1 MKTAKLVAEFLGT
14 ALIVVAVLGT
24 GFMTRDLGA
33 DSALQLTMIAAA
45 AAATLFVTIS
55 LLGPVSGAHFNPAVS
70 LALLVR
76 KSIGASEFV
85 GYVLAQLLGGFV
97 GAMVANL
104 MFSAPVV
111 SMNETVRF
119 SAATG
124 VSEIVATFGLVL
136 SVLLLIHFEKAN
148 LIAGAVALWILAGHL
163 MTSSTSFANPAVGFG
178 RIFSD
183 SPAGIEV
190 ASWGMFSIFQIAGTL
205 LAVAVAATL
214 TKKEANV

>member
-1 MKTAKLVAEFLGT
+1 LKTNKLIAESLGT

-33 DSALQLTMIAAA
+33 DAALQLTMIATA

-70 LALLVR
+70 LALFVR
-76 KSIGASEFV
+76 KAISAGEFI
-85 GYVLAQLLGGFV
+85 GYVVAQLVGGFV
-97 GAMVANL
+97 GAVIANI

-111 SMNETVRF
+111 SMNETGRF
-119 SAATG
+119 TAATG

-148 LIAGAVALWILAGHL
+148 LIAAAVGIWVLAGHL
-163 MTSSTSFANPAVGFG
+163 MTSSTSFANPAVSFG
-178 RIFSD
+178 RIFTS
-183 SPAGIEV
+183 SPAGIEI
-190 ASWGMFSIFQIAGTL
+190 ASWGMFSIFQLVGAV
-205 LAVAVAATL
+205 LAVAVAAVL
-214 TKKEANV
+214 TKKEVNA